1 VDEAGLSRIAAEIR
15 EEVGQSWES
24 DPELVEGR
32 NAARAEHGLPRLRE
46 APEGGQPRESRRRPW
61 YRRLLG
67 R

>member
-1 VDEAGLSRIAAEIR
+1 VDEARLSGIAAEIR
-15 EEVGQSWES
+15 EEVGEGWES

-32 NAARAEHGLPRLRE
+32 NAARTEHGLPRLGE
-46 APEGGQPRESRRRPW
+46 APERGQHRESRRRPW